1 MRLKALWWPVTCDL
15 FTWRVVCRQPPRHK
29 EAPSR
34 GSIDPLHP
42 RESDGFCPRI
52 VSLGQQWH
60 IIRFIFMSLLY
71 DTNLAYICIVSYYH
85 FKHSNKVPLP
95 GRIAGYCRKYH
106 SLNIIFWYPNRHF
119 WSQTFGCPFDS
130 NRSACTGP
138 RLATTRLI
146 SPMKGTCPD

>member
-1 MRLKALWWPVTCDL
+1 MRLKALWWPITCDL
-15 FTWRVVCRQPPRHK
+15 FSWRVVCRQPPRQK

-42 RESDGFCPRI
+42 RD
-52 VSLGQQWH
+52 
-60 IIRFIFMSLLY
+60 
-71 DTNLAYICIVSYYH
+71 YYH

-146 SPMKGTCPD
+146 SPMKEYLFYA